1 MKQEHDAEGNVT
13 AVDGGTTATYTYDA
27 LNHRVRTVV
36 GTTATEYVFNAAGQ
50 RVSEWNGSNY
60 AQLKG
65 HYYWGSKPVAY
76 YTTANAG
83 AAATHFEHQD
93 WMGTE
98 RVRTTYNG
106 AVEGTYT
113 SLPYGDNSAASGTDT
128 DANHYAM
135 LDHDSESGTDHAQF
149 RQYGNTQG
157 RFMSPDP
164 YDGSY
169 DASNPQSF
177 NRYTYAMNSPVN
189 GIDPSGLIVQTN
201 ESGNGSCYLDGSYTA
216 CSTVYS
222 YLTNGWA
229 LRCPGDSC
237 VNVGPYGTLQ
247 HYVAFGNGS
256 GGYYSYMGPGS
267 IYWNLQDAGKAA
279 ALGVWPVSNSTKT
292 EYGGAIYLDSND
304 VYSFTQQIGQPCDVQ
319 NESCEISIDLN
330 VPSDTTLVGVYH
342 THPDIPGGENFSQ
355 VDINA
360 MIPQPGGQFPNGL
373 YGFLSTSPF
382 GRVLM
387 FNPAAFQTWVT
398 NGTGNP
404 VCVMRGPS
412 SGIPTC

>member
-177 NRYTYAMNSPVN
+177 NRYTYAMNNPVSN
-189 GIDPSGLIVQTN
+189 IDPSGLWCVWGDGTHDPDEDGGGASQDQCQAQGGYWDPTDTMTGCN
-201 ESGNGSCYLDGSYTA
+201 DNTGLCTSKDGNGGFLCGDGWGA
-216 CSTVYS
+216 CSQTVIV
-222 YLTNGWA
+222 NGNTGTPITIIFT
-229 LRCPGDSC
+229 PGDAPTILPA
-237 VNVGPYGTLQ
+237 NNGR
-247 HYVAFGNGS
+247 GS
-256 GGYYSYMGPGS
+256 GSTPWFSTRVTTYKAMGCTNSYSS
-267 IYWNLQDAGKAA
+267 IPDI
-279 ALGVWPVSNSTKT
+279 
-292 EYGGAIYLDSND
+292 GGANASCDGVRICSGTNVAGPETITGAPINGIAPSGTKYIVRIEWD
-304 VYSFTQQIGQPCDVQ
+304 FMGHKIPFIG
-319 NESCEISIDLN
+319 E
-330 VPSDTTLVGVYH
+330 TY
-342 THPDIPGGENFSQ
+342 
-355 VDINA
+355 
-360 MIPQPGGQFPNGL
+360 
-373 YGFLSTSPF
+373 STSQQ
-382 GRVLM
+382 GEM
-387 FNPAAFQTWVT
+387 CQ
-398 NGTGNP
+398 
-404 VCVMRGPS
+404 
-412 SGIPTC
+412 

>member
-1 MKQEHDAEGNVT
+1 
-13 AVDGGTTATYTYDA
+13 
-27 LNHRVRTVV
+27 
-36 GTTATEYVFNAAGQ
+36 
-50 RVSEWNGSNY
+50 
-60 AQLKG
+60 
-65 HYYWGSKPVAY
+65 
-76 YTTANAG
+76 
-83 AAATHFEHQD
+83 
-93 WMGTE
+93 
-98 RVRTTYNG
+98 
-106 AVEGTYT
+106 
-113 SLPYGDNSAASGTDT
+113 
-128 DANHYAM
+128 
-135 LDHDSESGTDHAQF
+135 
-149 RQYGNTQG
+149 
-157 RFMSPDP
+157 
-164 YDGSY
+164 
-169 DASNPQSF
+169 
-177 NRYTYAMNSPVN
+177 
-189 GIDPSGLIVQTN
+189 
-201 ESGNGSCYLDGSYTA
+201 
-216 CSTVYS
+216 
-222 YLTNGWA
+222 
-229 LRCPGDSC
+229 
-237 VNVGPYGTLQ
+237 
-247 HYVAFGNGS
+247 
-256 GGYYSYMGPGS
+256 MGPGS

>member
-27 LNHRVRTVV
+27 LNHRVRAVV

-60 AQLKG
+60 TPLKG

-76 YTTANAG
+76 YTTAYAG

-106 AVEGTYT
+106 TVEGTYT

-169 DASNPQSF
+169 DPSNPQSF
-177 NRYTYAMNSPVN
+177 NRYAYAMNNPVSY
-189 GIDPSGLIVQTN
+189 IDPSGLEDITDL
-201 ESGNGSCYLDGSYTA
+201 GNGCYQVTTDADSTDRLLDENGNPLSGTTVGSQQK
-216 CSTVYS
+216 
-222 YLTNGWA
+222 
-229 LRCPGDSC
+229 PI
-237 VNVGPYGTLQ
+237 VNIICTG
-247 HYVAFGNGS
+247 FGNSMTQQQVLLSFPITTGGGGGS
-256 GGYYSYMGPGS
+256 SAPNNNKPSWYNCAGQSLAANWKQVGLDALGLIPLESTGVKAAQLAGGIVSGAISAYNQDGPGTGFAGVGTVLNILNAEKGS
-267 IYWNLQDAGKAA
+267 IAKNLAEAIPIAGT
-279 ALGVWPVSNSTKT
+279 VVSAGAVGWDVFGSKEYSTCRN
-292 EYGGAIYLDSND
+292 GAS
-304 VYSFTQQIGQPCDVQ
+304 
-319 NESCEISIDLN
+319 
-330 VPSDTTLVGVYH
+330 
-342 THPDIPGGENFSQ
+342 
-355 VDINA
+355 
-360 MIPQPGGQFPNGL
+360 
-373 YGFLSTSPF
+373 
-382 GRVLM
+382 
-387 FNPAAFQTWVT
+387 
-398 NGTGNP
+398 
-404 VCVMRGPS
+404 
-412 SGIPTC
+412 